1 MDVMSLTLSWLAL
14 SSWRGPGFRAELP
27 FLGSGAGRRACLIW
41 RPRLRKC
48 RRAAD
53 RRDAPPSQVRSDAPR
68 TRLQSR
74 QQLIRLNYETIRA
87 PFAVWCGK
95 KKVATA
101 VWA

>member
-1 MDVMSLTLSWLAL
+1 MGVLSLRLSWLAL

-27 FLGSGAGRRACLIW
+27 FLRSAAGRRACLTG
-41 RPRLRKC
+41 RRRHRKC
-48 RRAAD
+48 RRVAD
-53 RRDAPPSQVRSDAPR
+53 RRDAPPSRLRSDDPR
-68 TRLQSR
+68 TRLQSG
-74 QQLIRLNYETIRA
+74 QQLIVLRYETIRA